1 MDYRILSAPLDKV
14 EYLFFTATFKH
25 RTTFYKIA
33 VAEKFTYHESAFR
46 GHYGV
51 LMQSELG
58 THYYDLYKD
67 ESNEWQCDNNHLQNE
82 LVFLIGSQIDQIK
95 E

>member
-14 EYLFFTATFKH
+14 EYLFFTASFKH

-33 VAEKFTYHESAFR
+33 VAEKFTYLESGFR

-58 THYYDLYKD
+58 TQYYDLYKD
-67 ESNEWQCDNNHLQNE
+67 ELNEWLCNDNHLQKE